1 MAAALHD
8 ESGLVVARQGELV
21 ELSQVEW
28 DSSAGTYVDP
38 YIASGGLFNGCYPYV
53 P

>member
-8 ESGLVVARQGELV
+8 ESGLVVTRQGELV

-28 DSSAGTYVDP
+28 DSSAGTYEDP
-38 YIASGGLFNGCYPYV
+38 YIASGILFDRCYPYV